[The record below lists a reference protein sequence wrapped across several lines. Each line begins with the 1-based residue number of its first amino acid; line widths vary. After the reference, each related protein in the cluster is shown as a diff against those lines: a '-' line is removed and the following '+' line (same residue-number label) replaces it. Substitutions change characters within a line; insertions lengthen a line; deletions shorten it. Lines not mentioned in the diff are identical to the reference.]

1 MKLERLYGIR
11 NGGNRKSAGIRMN
24 NVLSDKEHPHTQE
37 ELAANLGIDVKTLR
51 NAKRL
56 VSLPSEIQDLVE
68 VGNISPSTL
77 FKLF

>member
-1 MKLERLYGIR
+1 MELERLYGIR
-11 NGGNRKSAGIRMN
+11 NGGDRKSAGIRMN
-24 NVLSDKEHPHTQE
+24 NVLFDKEHPRTQE
-37 ELAANLGIDVKTLR
+37 ELAANLGIDVKTLQ